1 MPGGIALLMRM
12 MRMISCG
19 GLGFRGWVWDND
31 RGLGLRFMHLADGSV
46 AHIQLSAATALVELH
61 VELGSNLQ
69 ERDLI

>member
-1 MPGGIALLMRM
+1 
-12 MRMISCG
+12 
-19 GLGFRGWVWDND
+19 
-31 RGLGLRFMHLADGSV
+31 MHLADGSV